1 MRGLNCDSEYFL
13 VKTIIK
19 QKLVR
24 TQIAPIKQTKWN
36 QNNLHD
42 PIKLKQYRKC
52 LHTKLNKKEIQHN
65 IEEEWVHIKQTI
77 LESAKVIQ
85 TQNTYNRNEWRDKEC
100 KLIMTQKNDV
110 RKKYLQ
116 TRTRASKE
124 IYESKRTE
132 ANRIC
137 REKKRN
143 WLNNKIKH
151 IEEPNKKQETRK
163 FFKKAR
169 FFSKQQPTLP
179 TCCKDKS
186 GNILLEQRD
195 ILQRRKKIFL

>member
-1 MRGLNCDSEYFL
+1 MHGVNCDSGHFL

-19 QKLVR
+19 QKLIR
-24 TQIAPIKQTKWN
+24 TQIAHIKQTKWN

-65 IEEEWVHIKQTI
+65 TEEEWIHIKQTI
-77 LESAKVIQ
+77 LELAKEVIQ
-85 TQNTYNRNEWRDKEC
+85 TQNTYNWNEWWDEEC
-100 KLIMTQKNDV
+100 TLIMTQKNDA
-110 RKKYLQ
+110 RKKYIQ

-151 IEEPNKKQETRK
+151 IEESNKKQDTWK
-163 FFKKAR
+163 FFKEAQ
-169 FFSKQQPTLP
+169 FFSK
-179 TCCKDKS
+179 
-186 GNILLEQRD
+186 
-195 ILQRRKKIFL
+195 